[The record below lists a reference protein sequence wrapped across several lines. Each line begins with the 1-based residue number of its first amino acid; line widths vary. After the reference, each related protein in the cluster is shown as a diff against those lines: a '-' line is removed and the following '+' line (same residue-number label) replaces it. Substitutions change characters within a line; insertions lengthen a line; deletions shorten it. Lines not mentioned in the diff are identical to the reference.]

1 MTRRCAKGRAAWMH
15 AADGPAQRPDPCSPG
30 KSTERNDAR
39 EQERA
44 ALRDELR
51 GIQQQIQQLQA
62 LIRRGVEKVK
72 ETVKGLVRGPQ
83 SDHADTP
90 DEPPTAARP
99 TSTPK
104 PQQGGDRGADD
115 DWMPGDG
122 LLGRR

>member
-1 MTRRCAKGRAAWMH
+1 MGQDNDQTRLAKEINA
-15 AADGPAQRPDPCSPG
+15 
-30 KSTERNDAR
+30 RNAAR